1 MARATM
7 TRSLYR
13 RATGADG
20 GTTIS
25 ARAAGAAYAHLKER
39 LLEGDLGQGDKLS
52 VVDLTRQLG
61 CSRVPVME
69 ALKRLE
75 GEGFVHI
82 VPQVGCSVVT
92 PSPADVEDFF
102 SLFADVEARVARFA
116 ALRRSATDLEE
127 FVRVC
132 AHIDGALETAAGPGV
147 NDPTYRRLNLLFH
160 GCIHRMARS
169 PVTTTIAADLW
180 DRSDFYIKLAFGSL
194 YFPRRVR
201 DAHARLR
208 RALIAGDAAAAGAA
222 IAGQLEEVGTA
233 VAAALARRVGD
244 T

>member
-1 MARATM
+1 M

-13 RATGADG
+13 RAAGANGDP
-20 GTTIS
+20 TVT
-25 ARAAGAAYAHLKER
+25 ARAAGTAYAHLKER
-39 LLEGDLGQGDKLS
+39 LLEGDLDQGDKLS

-82 VPQVGCSVVT
+82 VPQVGCSVVR
-92 PSPADVEDFF
+92 PSPADVRDFF
-102 SLFADVEARVARFA
+102 SLFAVVEARVTRFA
-116 ALRRSATDLEE
+116 AERRSAADLEE
-127 FVRVC
+127 FARVC
-132 AHIDGALETAAGPGV
+132 AHIDSALETAAGPGV

-201 DAHARLR
+201 EAHARLR
-208 RALIAGDAAAAGAA
+208 SALLAGDAAAAGAA
-222 IAGQLEEVGTA
+222 IAGQLEEVGEG
-233 VAAALARRVGD
+233 VATALARRRGD
-244 T
+244 A